1 MLTVATT
8 PEQAKQV
15 ISEWKAQGLS
25 VGLVPTMGYLHEG
38 HESLIKRAVAENDR
52 VMVSVFVNPI
62 QFAPGEDLETYPRD
76 FEADKRLIEGAGA
89 TLVFHPEPA
98 DLYFPDAC
106 TYVNVEGITAELCG
120 KTRPTHFRGVC
131 TVVNKLM
138 NISQAD
144 RAYFGQKDAQQ
155 LAVIR
160 RMVRDLNM
168 NVQVVGCPIVREED
182 GLAKSSRNTYLS
194 AEERTAALVLS
205 RAVAEGQRLME
216 AGERSAATVLDAM
229 KQLIEAEPLARIDY
243 VEMVSWDGIKPVETV
258 DGPIL
263 VAMAVYI
270 GKTRL
275 IDNFIF
281 GDKSPGSGLGP
292 QPNGP
297 TPGPTPIARRFP
309 SSRQAPRDRA
319 KPNCTHTITSG
330 RFCRISSPFCMPPPD
345 FWAVFG
351 ALSRNSPIKAQVSF
365 CRHGSSPAKPPRSS
379 KNLRKD
385 QPLCFPTC

>member
-1 MLTVATT
+1 M
-8 PEQAKQV
+8 
-15 ISEWKAQGLS
+15 
-25 VGLVPTMGYLHEG
+25 
-38 HESLIKRAVAENDR
+38 
-52 VMVSVFVNPI
+52 
-62 QFAPGEDLETYPRD
+62 
-76 FEADKRLIEGAGA
+76 
-89 TLVFHPEPA
+89 
-98 DLYFPDAC
+98 
-106 TYVNVEGITAELCG
+106 
-120 KTRPTHFRGVC
+120 C

-194 AEERTAALVLS
+194 ADERTAALVLS
-205 RAVAEGQRLME
+205 QAVAEGQRLME

-258 DGPIL
+258 DGPVL

-281 GDKSPGSGLGP
+281 GE
-292 QPNGP
+292 
-297 TPGPTPIARRFP
+297 
-309 SSRQAPRDRA
+309 
-319 KPNCTHTITSG
+319 
-330 RFCRISSPFCMPPPD
+330 
-345 FWAVFG
+345 
-351 ALSRNSPIKAQVSF
+351 
-365 CRHGSSPAKPPRSS
+365 
-379 KNLRKD
+379 
-385 QPLCFPTC
+385 